1 MIELAEQT
9 AKEFCASIL
18 ASWFIQSRLGGN
30 RKGGIQS
37 LDLIR
42 SRRVQIRRIDS
53 QIEALLEMKRKAG
66 V

>member
-30 RKGGIQS
+30 RSGIQS